1 MYGMQIKCWRR
12 VGAGGGEGHQKIRQ
26 KNVTTHAP
34 KNIPVGVVGVMDV
47 LELAVVEAG
56 VLGVVV
62 VRGMVLVAA
71 VVMTGI
77 GVVDGG
83 IVLVVLAI
91 AVVSAGIPV
100 VVGVGGAGV
109 VVRR

>member
-62 VRGMVLVAA
+62 VRGMVLVA
-71 VVMTGI
+71 MTGI